1 MPLKTLPWDVI
12 DHLTSDEVVAAC
24 LDACLEDGDPKLVG
38 AALSDIARHA
48 YGNAR
53 RSAVLLGQPA
63 DIADPVAFVVSGRPR
78 ILRRLSR
85 GSISR
90 ANVPTLSCRAAGTS
104 RQPGHST
111 RAVQASR
118 GT

>member
-12 DHLTSDEVVAAC
+12 DHLTSDEAVAAC

-38 AALSDIARHA
+38 AALGDIARHA

-78 ILRRLSR
+78 I
-85 GSISR
+85 
-90 ANVPTLSCRAAGTS
+90 
-104 RQPGHST
+104 
-111 RAVQASR
+111 
-118 GT
+118 